1 MKDYLATHPSFFF
14 IVDEIMMLL
23 GTQNNC
29 EMKTKCEFIHGFNIY
44 CQIESETIGDHKF
57 NVGK

>member
-1 MKDYLATHPSFFF
+1 MF

-29 EMKTKCEFIHGFNIY
+29 EMKSKCEFIHGFNIY